1 VAKFPSIQWSPK
13 TAKIAVGIV
22 VALMLLLCVWWLFGG
37 GEEPEER
44 AAQPVRE
51 RPRKEEKLDPF
62 APALDEDGNL
72 VAIPVPSE
80 TRKRKTRPKPVVEPV
95 VPKAQPAPAPAP
107 APVVPLVMPPQPL
120 GVAFLDGV
128 VGPLQAELDRFWGWR
143 PNDIIEFTDNVNSYQ
158 LGVLE
163 ATRRTSIALAER
175 ISRSGS
181 STPYIPELE
190 DAMSLF
196 AIDPR
201 NFMFPSPESKYQE
214 GLDYIR
220 NYREMLRHGNARFY
234 NRVDNIVPL
243 LLTYESLLG
252 SCTENLL
259 DREVGF
265 FEADEVFFYCKGV
278 AAMIFS
284 VLKGVEVD
292 FVETIEAGQAKAV
305 FNEVQVSL
313 EQILVMDPWI
323 ILNSDPS
330 SLLANH
336 RANMAGLMSRARF
349 QIHILYGALT
359 GDV

>member
-1 VAKFPSIQWSPK
+1 
-13 TAKIAVGIV
+13 
-22 VALMLLLCVWWLFGG
+22 MLLLCVWWLFGG
-37 GEEPEER
+37 EEEPGELAGRPVPEER
-44 AAQPVRE
+44 ARE
-51 RPRKEEKLDPF
+51 GDLDPF

-72 VAIPVPSE
+72 VAIPAPSKPR
-80 TRKRKTRPKPVVEPV
+80 RKARPEPV
-95 VPKAQPAPAPAP
+95 AEPVIPKAQPAPAPAP
-107 APVVPLVMPPQPL
+107 APVPEPASVPPVKIRRQL
-120 GVAFLDGV
+120 GMAFLDGV

-163 ATRRTSIALAER
+163 ATRRTSISLAER

-181 STPYIPELE
+181 SDPYIRELE
-190 DAMSLF
+190 QAMSLF

-201 NFMFPSPESKYQE
+201 NWIFPRPEGKYQE
-214 GLDYIR
+214 GLDNIR
-220 NYREMLRHGNARFY
+220 KYQQMLLDGNARFY

-259 DREVGF
+259 NRDVGF
-265 FEADEVFFYCKGV
+265 FEADEIFFYCQGV

-284 VLKGVEVD
+284 ALEGVEVD
-292 FVETIEAGQAKAV
+292 FLETIDAAQANGV
-305 FNEVQVSL
+305 FGEVQFSL
-313 EQILVMDPWI
+313 GQILEMDPWI
-323 ILNSDPS
+323 ILNSSPS